1 MSEQAGEL
9 QSSRGSGAAIPEG
22 DLLGVLSVRVESLV
36 ERFRTAQRRIAEL
49 DAQVAE
55 RERSIAELV
64 RAQEASKRGRNDASK
79 RVERLLAQVERL
91 ERGGE

>member
-1 MSEQAGEL
+1 MSEQAGQL
-9 QSSRGSGAAIPEG
+9 QSSRGSTATPEG

-36 ERFRTAQRRIAEL
+36 ERFRKAQRRIADL

-55 RERSIAELV
+55 RDGSIAELV

-91 ERGGE
+91 ERDGK